1 MSQIDIAIQ
10 PATAADLT
18 AVLSLLQQNGLPPD
32 GLDGHVGSLLVA
44 RQAGAIVGSAA
55 LELYGP
61 NALLR
66 SVAVAG
72 AWRGRGL
79 GRRLT
84 EAALALAQVHG
95 VRRVF
100 LLTETAADFFPRF
113 GFRPVARTAV
123 PAAVQQSVEFS
134 SACPASALV
143 MVKELPRTPAE
154 TTFPSISI
162 GSYEK

>member
-1 MSQIDIAIQ
+1 MLEGEISIQ

-44 RQAGAIVGSAA
+44 RQGSAIVGSAA

-61 NALLR
+61 DALLR
-66 SVAVAG
+66 SVAVDG
-72 AWRGRGL
+72 TRRGCGL

-84 EAALALAQVHG
+84 EAALTLAHAHG

-113 GFRPVARTAV
+113 GFRLVARTAV
-123 PAAVQQSVEFS
+123 PASVQQSVEFS
-134 SACPASALV
+134 SACPAGALV
-143 MVKELPRTPAE
+143 MVRELPRTPTE
-154 TTFPSISI
+154 TTFPFISI

>member
-1 MSQIDIAIQ
+1 MYLRQSQ
-10 PATAADLT
+10 
-18 AVLSLLQQNGLPPD
+18 
-32 GLDGHVGSLLVA
+32 
-44 RQAGAIVGSAA
+44 
-55 LELYGP
+55 
-61 NALLR
+61 
-66 SVAVAG
+66 
-72 AWRGRGL
+72 GRIGQ
-79 GRRLT
+79 
-84 EAALALAQVHG
+84 AQVHG